1 MSESEDSKKIEDY
14 LEQGTSTANTANTAS
29 RAVEGGPP
37 SLEEF
42 LEFHRGDE
50 SSYKY
55 WLIVCNSI
63 VSSQKNAIFIKK
75 MIIRDT

>member
-14 LEQGTSTANTANTAS
+14 LEQGTSTANTAS

-37 SLEEF
+37 SREEF